1 VTTAALPE
9 RNGTMWIFGALCRR
23 ELRVARRELPFF
35 LLRTTLQPL
44 LVVIVFGFMLPRMGF
59 VQGGYGG
66 ALLPG
71 ICAISLMLS
80 SMMSVSFPMIVD
92 FGVTKEIEDR
102 LLAPIDMKYLALTKV
117 LWGSVAGLIAVL
129 FLLPVAR
136 LIMGPIAGL
145 TVSHF
150 ALVILFTLLG
160 AGAFSTFA
168 LWLGTVLNP
177 EQIGLMFGVILTP
190 MIFFGCAYYPWQAM
204 SVVPV
209 LKYIVLINPLVYV
222 AEGLRGT
229 LTPTLPHMPVW
240 ASLVGLLVINALFW
254 TMGIRTFRK
263 RALG

>member
-1 VTTAALPE
+1 
-9 RNGTMWIFGALCRR
+9 
-23 ELRVARRELPFF
+23 
-35 LLRTTLQPL
+35 
-44 LVVIVFGFMLPRMGF
+44 MLPRMGF

-102 LLAPIDMKYLALTKV
+102 LLAPIPMEYLALTKV
-117 LWGSVAGLIAVL
+117 LWGSFAGLLAVL

-136 LIMGPIAGL
+136 LIMGPVAGL
-145 TVSHF
+145 TVAHF
-150 ALVILFTLLG
+150 LLVIVFTLLG
-160 AGAFSTFA
+160 AAAFSTFA

-204 SVVPV
+204 SIVPV

-222 AEGLRGT
+222 SEGLRGT
-229 LTPTLPHMPVW
+229 LTPSLPHMPVL
-240 ASLVGLLVINALFW
+240 ASLGALVVIITTFW
-254 TMGIRTFRK
+254 MMGIRTFRK